1 MTDTAP
7 GGISGEGAGAGIAW
21 RVLLDEAT
29 ARLAGAG
36 FDNAEQEAR
45 WLVQQASGF
54 EGAELIAG
62 LDEPASLRSATY
74 FYDLLER
81 RLRGEP
87 LQYVLG
93 RWGFRVLDLHV
104 DERVLIPRPET
115 EALAQMALEEC
126 RRLEARL
133 AVDLG
138 TGSGAIAL
146 ALAVEWAGI
155 EVWATDVSPDALA
168 VAQANLAGLGRM
180 GDGVR
185 LVEGSWYEALPP
197 ELAGVVDV
205 IVSNPPYVA
214 EFEVDDLPDEVR
226 RWEPL
231 EALVSGPTGL
241 EDIERI
247 VAEAPVWL
255 ARPGSLLVEIAPH
268 QAAEAEGMARAAGF
282 GSAAVWPDLTGR
294 DRILLARA

>member
-1 MTDTAP
+1 VTDTAT
-7 GGISGEGAGAGIAW
+7 GGAAW
-21 RVLLDEAT
+21 QALLDEAIT
-29 ARLAGAG
+29 RLARAG
-36 FDNAEQEAR
+36 VESPEQEAR
-45 WLVQQASGF
+45 WLVQQASGL
-54 EGAELIAG
+54 EGAELIVG
-62 LDEPASLRSATY
+62 LEERANLRNATF
-74 FYDLLER
+74 FYDMLER

-93 RWGFRVLDLHV
+93 RWGFRVLDLLV
-104 DERVLIPRPET
+104 DDRVLIPRPET

-146 ALAVEWAGI
+146 ALAVEWTGI

-168 VAQANLAGLGRM
+168 VARANVAGMGRI
-180 GDGVR
+180 GAAVR
-185 LVEGSWYEALPP
+185 LAEGSWYEALPA
-197 ELAGVVDV
+197 ELAGAIDV

-214 EFEVDDLPDEVR
+214 EFEVEDLPDVVR
-226 RWEPL
+226 AWEPL
-231 EALVSGPTGL
+231 GALVAGPTGL
-241 EDIERI
+241 EAIERI
-247 VAEAPVWL
+247 VADAPLWL
-255 ARPGSLLVEIAPH
+255 ARPGSLVVEIAPH
-268 QAAEAEGMARAAGF
+268 QAAEAEAVARAAGF